1 MGPLPTPLL
10 TRLVL
15 VSILVL
21 LSACDLAEPP
31 RRPEAIV
38 PHLESLLEDVDPE
51 VRRTA
56 AESLGK
62 LGQPGSAEALVR
74 ALNDPDPSVRRI
86 SAWALG
92 RLEQAAMDRILSSLA
107 DRLYD
112 SSEQVRLSAAQ
123 AIGELGAT
131 DTILEQ
137 LAQALKAPDVTIRR
151 AAVLALLSL
160 DAPSAYPALIEA
172 LRDEDAFVR
181 QGAVAALGELADS
194 RAIPLLR
201 ERLFH
206 DPAIGVRTEAAFRLG
221 KIGDQELVADLEK
234 VAATDADAGVRRWA
248 RWASAQISSSSDSG
262 SAH

>member
-1 MGPLPTPLL
+1 LL
-10 TRLVL
+10 TTL
-15 VSILVL
+15 ILVGIL
-21 LSACDLAEPP
+21 VFLSACDPDEPP
-31 RRPEAIV
+31 RRPDAIV
-38 PHLESLLEDVDPE
+38 PHLESLLADADPE

-62 LGQPGSAEALVR
+62 LGQPSSAEALVK

-92 RLEQAAMDRILSSLA
+92 RLGEDVGDRILSTLA
-107 DRLYD
+107 DRLHD
-112 SSEQVRLSAAQ
+112 SSEQVRLSVAQ

-131 DTILEQ
+131 KTVIEQ
-137 LAQALKAPDVTIRR
+137 LAQALKTPDATIRR

-160 DAPSAYPALIEA
+160 DAPSAYPALVEA
-172 LRDEDAFVR
+172 LRDDDAFVR

-194 RAIPLLR
+194 RVIPLLR
-201 ERLFH
+201 ERLFR

-221 KIGDQELVADLEK
+221 KIGDREIVADLEK
-234 VAATDADAGVRRWA
+234 VAATDTDAGVRRWA
-248 RWASAQISSSSDSG
+248 RWASAQISSPSDSG